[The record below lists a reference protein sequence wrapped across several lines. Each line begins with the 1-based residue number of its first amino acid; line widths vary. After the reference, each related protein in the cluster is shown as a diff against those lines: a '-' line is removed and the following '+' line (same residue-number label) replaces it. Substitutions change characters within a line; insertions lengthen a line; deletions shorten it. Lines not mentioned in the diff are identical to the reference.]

1 MMKGLIRQCLK
12 HEMALEHVRVKANET
27 EDELNDLNA
36 WKVGME
42 KKLDTSE
49 KVRKE
54 LEKYMETMKKV
65 LEDKEKE
72 IKDTRDQ
79 LRNAKKAAIREYCNS
94 DALLKELGTSYA
106 DGFNDAVSQAKK
118 AYPNLDFSQLNIDVQ
133 EQAIAQPVASE
144 STEDLFAEDAAL
156 GNGESAPVESQA
168 QAVDGDVRQP
178 NSV

>member
-94 DALLKELGTSYA
+94 NALLKELGTSYA
-106 DGFNDAVSQAKK
+106 DGFNDAVS
-118 AYPNLDFSQLNIDVQ
+118 
-133 EQAIAQPVASE
+133 
-144 STEDLFAEDAAL
+144 
-156 GNGESAPVESQA
+156 
-168 QAVDGDVRQP
+168 
-178 NSV
+178 